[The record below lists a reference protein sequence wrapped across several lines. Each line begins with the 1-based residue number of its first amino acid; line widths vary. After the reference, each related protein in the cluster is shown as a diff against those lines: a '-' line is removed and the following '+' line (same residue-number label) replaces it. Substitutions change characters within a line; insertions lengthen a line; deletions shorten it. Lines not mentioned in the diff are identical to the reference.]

1 MSRSR
6 WISEIAWNANL
17 GHVLFKSLPE
27 EYHRE
32 EKTSSRAPTGQWC
45 YVSGRPVT
53 CRLLSLV
60 TCRHR
65 LFSALCASLFVTRS
79 LRNRGGHE
87 RGDTL
92 LLVRDISKKFR
103 FQTLCKL
110 RIFTNSKYSTML
122 LVSSIIV
129 GSMNYCDLSLLCN
142 GICMYIP
149 VILCTLDT
157 YIRHYERPY
166 VVLRFFLL
174 TSLLAVKGLVT
185 RAFRLFSCLFS
196 VS

>member
-1 MSRSR
+1 MSISKRQISRILRYNGFRNNENLSLIFITILECMSRSR

-60 TCRHR
+60 TWRHR

-103 FQTLCKL
+103 FQTSYFHQLEIHCYA
-110 RIFTNSKYSTML
+110 F
-122 LVSSIIV
+122 
-129 GSMNYCDLSLLCN
+129 GQFNYCWIDELLWYSA
-142 GICMYIP
+142 IM
-149 VILCTLDT
+149 
-157 YIRHYERPY
+157 
-166 VVLRFFLL
+166 
-174 TSLLAVKGLVT
+174 
-185 RAFRLFSCLFS
+185 
-196 VS
+196 

>member
-60 TCRHR
+60 TWRHR

-103 FQTLCKL
+103 FQTLRKL

-129 GSMNYCDLSLLCN
+129 GSMNYCDLSLL
-142 GICMYIP
+142 Y
-149 VILCTLDT
+149 
-157 YIRHYERPY
+157 R
-166 VVLRFFLL
+166 VVGNRWHKR
-174 TSLLAVKGLVT
+174 KGGKKVENIK
-185 RAFRLFSCLFS
+185 
-196 VS
+196 

>member
-1 MSRSR
+1 MMSISKRQVLWILRYNGFQNNENLSLIFIIILECMSRSR

-110 RIFTNSKYSTML
+110 RIFTNSKYSTM
-122 LVSSIIV
+122 SF
-129 GSMNYCDLSLLCN
+129 GQFNYCWIDELLWSFA
-142 GICMYIP
+142 IM
-149 VILCTLDT
+149 
-157 YIRHYERPY
+157 
-166 VVLRFFLL
+166 
-174 TSLLAVKGLVT
+174 
-185 RAFRLFSCLFS
+185 
-196 VS
+196 